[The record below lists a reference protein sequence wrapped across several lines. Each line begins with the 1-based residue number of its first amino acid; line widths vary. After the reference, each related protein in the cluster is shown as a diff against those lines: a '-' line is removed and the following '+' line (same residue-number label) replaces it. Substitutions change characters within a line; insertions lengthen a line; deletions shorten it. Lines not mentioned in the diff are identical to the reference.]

1 MKNFLPYR
9 YLMIFIKVPAARI
22 PILKQLFFKTIWFF
36 VFGIFFF
43 PLVVLYVVSEIAL
56 KVFETWSENTSK
68 ITNYF
73 DTKSKEQIQRLHE
86 QIPPEE
92 LCKLANIPFREK
104 PVILPKGF
112 DDENTSDL

>member
-9 YLMIFIKVPAARI
+9 YLMIFFKVPVSRI
-22 PILKQLFFKTIWFF
+22 PILKHLFFKTIWFF

-56 KVFETWSENTSK
+56 KVFETWSENTSR

-73 DTKSKEQIQRLHE
+73 DTKSKEQVQKLHE
-86 QIPPEE
+86 KISPEE

-104 PVILPKGF
+104 PAIVYKGF
-112 DDENTSDL
+112 DDEDASDL